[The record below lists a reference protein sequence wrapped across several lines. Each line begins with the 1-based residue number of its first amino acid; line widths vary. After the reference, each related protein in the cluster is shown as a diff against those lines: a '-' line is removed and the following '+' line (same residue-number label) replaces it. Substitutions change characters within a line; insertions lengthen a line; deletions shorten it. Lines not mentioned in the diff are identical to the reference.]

1 MADLEDYIEHLETL
15 SSRPHDLVP
24 LDVLTLLQLPEDA
37 HAVAM
42 TLIQLSEATEEELV
56 ASSGKPQ
63 TIVHA
68 ALKTLIRNRYAGYR
82 KQGDTVSYFV
92 AATDY

>member
-1 MADLEDYIEHLETL
+1 MADLEDYIGHLETL
-15 SSRPHDLVP
+15 SSRPDDLVP
-24 LDVLTLLQLPEDA
+24 LDVMALLELPEDA

-42 TLIQLSEATEEELV
+42 TLIQLSEATEEELI

-63 TIVHA
+63 TIVHR
-68 ALKTLIRNRYAGYR
+68 ALKTLIRHRYAGYR
-82 KQGDTVSYFV
+82 KQGEIISYFV

>member
-1 MADLEDYIEHLETL
+1 MADLEDYIENLETL
-15 SSRPHDLVP
+15 SSRSNDLVP
-24 LDVLTLLQLPEDA
+24 LDVMALLELPEDA
-37 HAVAM
+37 HTVAM

-56 ASSGKPQ
+56 ESSGKPQ
-63 TIVHA
+63 TIVHG

-82 KQGDTVSYFV
+82 KQGDTISYFV